1 VSGDRV
7 FLRGEVACADRRGR
21 VVEVVREL
29 VPDLDIVDDLTI
41 TEVGLPAGGPSEPE
55 VLR

>member
-1 VSGDRV
+1 MSGDRV

>member
-1 VSGDRV
+1 VTGDRV
-7 FLRGEVACADRRGR
+7 FLGGEVACADRRAR

-29 VPDLDIVDDLTI
+29 VPDHHVVDDLTV
-41 TEVGLPAGGPSEPE
+41 TEDGLPTAGPGEPE